1 MYFFL
6 QQGILSRVTE
16 SVKNIVPGWL
26 QRYFNKN
33 EDVCSCST
41 DTREVP
47 QWPENREDDHLVY
60 ADEES
65 SNIHDGRITPEPT
78 VSNTEGTENV
88 NILSCVIGFH
98 KSLYITWL

>member
-1 MYFFL
+1 M
-6 QQGILSRVTE
+6 
-16 SVKNIVPGWL
+16 PGWL

-41 DTREVP
+41 DAREVP
-47 QWPENREDDHLVY
+47 QWPENREDDHLMY

-78 VSNTEGTENV
+78 VSNTEGTQNV
-88 NILSCVIGFH
+88 NILLRVISFH
-98 KSLYITWL
+98 ALILNIFILLGCGKSNCGRRVMIRIK

>member
-1 MYFFL
+1 MFCVVWLSINRCIKDGFLKLPYVFF

-41 DTREVP
+41 DTAEVP
-47 QWPENREDDHLVY
+47 QWPENRENDHLIY
-60 ADEES
+60 ANEES

-78 VSNTEGTENV
+78 VSNTEG
-88 NILSCVIGFH
+88 
-98 KSLYITWL
+98 K